1 MVLDQLRGKVIS
13 AAMEVHSTLGPGYL
27 ESVYEQAL
35 AVELEKRKINYSRQR
50 AFQVEYKGTSVGE
63 GRLDLLVENCL
74 VVELNTVE
82 SLQPIHVSQV
92 ISYLKALHLPEALL
106 INFRVHSLKSGI
118 RKIVHPDLMHN

>member
-50 AFQVEYKGTSVGE
+50 TFQV
-63 GRLDLLVENCL
+63 
-74 VVELNTVE
+74 
-82 SLQPIHVSQV
+82 
-92 ISYLKALHLPEALL
+92 A
-106 INFRVHSLKSGI
+106 
-118 RKIVHPDLMHN
+118 

>member
-13 AAMEVHSTLGPGYL
+13 AAMEVHSILGPGYL

-35 AVELEKRKINYSRQR
+35 AVELEKRKISYLRHR
-50 AFQVEYKGTSVGE
+50 TFQVAYKGTSVGE

-74 VVELNTVE
+74 VVELKTVE
-82 SLQPIHVSQV
+82 ALQPIHVSQV
-92 ISYLKALHLPEALL
+92 ISYLKALDLPEALL

-118 RKIVHPDLMHN
+118 RKVMHPHLMHN